1 MSLKTLKKISIFKTP
16 KHRYRY
22 TSVDMH
28 FFFLIVQKFK
38 KNNDFSKSDKLKEKR
53 HLNDIG
59 TFPKHAPD
67 NRTNSSICKLICNY
81 WDRNSGP
88 Y

>member
-1 MSLKTLKKISIFKTP
+1 
-16 KHRYRY
+16 
-22 TSVDMH
+22 MH

-67 NRTNSSICKLICNY
+67 NRTNSSICKCICNY
-81 WDRNSGP
+81 
-88 Y
+88 